1 MAVETRAQRRILGG
15 DGIATRHNDE
25 VCGREIELPEGFAR
39 EAPQAIAI
47 DGATRD
53 AAGDGKTES
62 CTIELIDLREH
73 REKPV
78 G

>member
-1 MAVETRAQRRILGG
+1 MTIETRAQRRLLGG
-15 DGIATRHNDE
+15 DGITARHDDE
-25 VCGREIELPEGFAR
+25 VGRHEIELSERFAG
-39 EAPQAIAI
+39 EASYAIAI

-62 CTIELIDLREH
+62 CTIDVIDLREH